1 LVELKVRAFDENEIL
16 TMISFLWPLCLQLL
30 VRIFQ
35 VIKLGN
41 FIFSWLK
48 NSQAF
53 MYMKKWLD
61 HHKTVSFSMNCLIQV
76 CG

>member
-1 LVELKVRAFDENEIL
+1 MKNEIL

-41 FIFSWLK
+41 FIFS
-48 NSQAF
+48 
-53 MYMKKWLD
+53 
-61 HHKTVSFSMNCLIQV
+61 
-76 CG
+76 